1 MASSKAI
8 KKRIGSVRN
17 TCKITRTMEMVSTAK
32 STKLVERRRA
42 AAPYKEKLLEILYNN
57 KSENVSS
64 PYLKPA
70 SKIKKTALIVITGNS
85 SLCGAYN
92 SNVLRMSCEHYN
104 KKRSDNI
111 ECDIHVIGKKGFFFL
126 TFMKVPIKES
136 YLNFDDKFSYSQAE
150 ELAMIL
156 MKCYREGKYDEIKI
170 ISTVYLSS
178 ARQNA
183 TILPFLPL
191 NLEELIKK
199 NEKTESSEKIDLK
212 KIDLKQNNL
221 FEPSAEQIFQEIIP
235 LAIKTYFYNV
245 ILEAMVSEQI
255 ARRIAM
261 KNATDAAND
270 MLTSLLRSYNRV
282 RQAMITQ
289 ELAEIVTGAD
299 AI

>member
-57 KSENVSS
+57 KSGNVSS

-178 ARQNA
+178 ARQKA
-183 TILPFLPL
+183 TTLPFLPL

-199 NEKTESSEKIDLK
+199 NENSESNEKVEI
-212 KIDLKQNNL
+212 KQNNI
-221 FEPSAEQIFQEIIP
+221 FEPSAEQIFTEIIP

-270 MLTSLLRSYNRV
+270 MLTSLLRSYNRA